1 MPYQQF
7 SEKLMVLDREEE
19 AKRMM
24 QGGMQNQGY
33 GGQQDLG
40 GYSAPG

>member
-24 QGGMQNQGY
+24 QGGGFNNQY
-33 GGQQDLG
+33 GQ
-40 GYSAPG
+40 